1 MKKTWI
7 ISLPLQAV
15 VGLTLYACNSGGGSG
30 DSDDPQTSASTSGM
44 DMDLTSKL
52 LVNEAAYIPSQC
64 YTKTIDSQEQV
75 HNPCYSCHIPTEEP
89 NYLNDS
95 DLQISYSFADY
106 ANTNQWINLFTDRSQ
121 AVAAISDQE
130 ILDYVRGDNYLDAQG
145 RIILAQTLET
155 LPTGWDYDEDGDWD
169 GYTPDCYLNFN
180 DEGFDVD
187 PQGNLTG
194 WRAFGYAP
202 FLGTFWPTNGS
213 TDDVFIRL
221 PTVLRNDI
229 DGNFDLQTYKVNLAI
244 VEAIIKRQDVELE
257 ESYTE
262 NGVDL
267 DKDGNLYGTATQVV
281 YDWAPLEGRY
291 MYFVGQGKVAQDAGE
306 IHLAGSLYP
315 EGTEFLHS
323 VRYIDLDN
331 DDEIKLAARMKE
343 LRYAKKQSWLTYS
356 DLQDITAA
364 ELKEKHD
371 FPDRLKQVIGNVEQG
386 VTTGKG
392 WVYQGFIEDAD
403 GALRPQTYEENV
415 FCVGCHG
422 GIGGTT
428 DTIFSFSRKFTDSAF
443 RHGWYHWSQKG
454 LRNQPESIRH
464 DGNYEYSYYLQQNG
478 AGDEFRA
485 NQEVMDKF
493 FDEEG
498 QIKTEELEILHD
510 DMAHLLFPSRERA
523 LLLNKAY
530 KVIVEE
536 QGFVFGRDATVT
548 PPENVHES
556 VTPDQATGVTL
567 ILTGPESDS

>member
-44 DMDLTSKL
+44 DMDLTSKV

-257 ESYTE
+257 ASYTE

-454 LRNQPESIRH
+454 LRNQPEPIRH